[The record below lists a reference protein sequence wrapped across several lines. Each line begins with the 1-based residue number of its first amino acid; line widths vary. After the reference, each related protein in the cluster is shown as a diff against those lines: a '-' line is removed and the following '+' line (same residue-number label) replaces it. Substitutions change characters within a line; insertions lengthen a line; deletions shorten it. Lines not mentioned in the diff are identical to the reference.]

1 MRGFD
6 SSAAPNDFRLISF
19 ASRFRTREGS
29 PRRRIENR
37 QPGET
42 LSMSTTPASAASAPL
57 PSIFKSPL
65 VIVLFGCLV
74 AIVTFGP
81 RSSFGFFLT
90 PISSA
95 YGWGRDVF
103 ALAFAIQNL
112 LWGLGSPF
120 AGALADRYGTARVL
134 SIGAV
139 LYCAG
144 LALMTSS
151 TTPVTLDL
159 TAGVLIGFGLSA
171 CSFNIV
177 LTAFGKLVPK
187 EWQGLA
193 FGAGTAAGSFGQFLF
208 APFGV
213 ALIQNHGWQF
223 ALLVFSVLVLL
234 VIPFSMALRTA
245 SNRQA
250 VTSANATPAQAQSLR
265 EALAEAFGHKSYVL
279 LVTGFFT
286 CGFQL
291 AFVTAHL
298 PSYLLDRGLSAEVG
312 GWTLAIIGLCNIVGS
327 FASGWLGNR
336 IPKRYILSGIYLTR
350 ALSIAVFISM
360 PPSVEAT
367 MIFAVIT
374 GLTWLSTVPPTSSLV
389 SIMFGTR
396 WFAMLYG
403 FVFFSHQVGSFLGVY
418 LGGIAFEKFGS
429 YDMVWWLSVTF
440 GVLSALINLPIVEKP
455 VARLLSQAT

>member
-1 MRGFD
+1 M
-6 SSAAPNDFRLISF
+6 SS
-19 ASRFRTREGS
+19 
-29 PRRRIENR
+29 
-37 QPGET
+37 
-42 LSMSTTPASAASAPL
+42 TPAPAAAASPL
-57 PSIFKSPL
+57 AFLRSPL
-65 VIVLFGCLV
+65 AIVLFGCVV

-90 PISSA
+90 PISST

-103 ALAFAIQNL
+103 ALAFALQNL

-139 LYCAG
+139 LYAAG
-144 LALMTSS
+144 LVLMTYS
-151 TTPVTLDL
+151 TTPIALDI

-208 APFGV
+208 SPFGV
-213 ALIQNHGWQF
+213 AMIENYGWQF
-223 ALLVFSVLVLL
+223 ALMVFAALVLL
-234 VIPFSMALRTA
+234 VLPFSIALMTKSNRTA
-245 SNRQA
+245 IN
-250 VTSANATPAQAQSLR
+250 SANATPEEAQTLR
-265 EALAEAFGHKSYVL
+265 AALAEAFGHRSYVL
-279 LVTGFFT
+279 LVLGFFT

-298 PSYLLDRGLSAEVG
+298 PSYLLDRGLSAQVG
-312 GWTLAIIGLCNIVGS
+312 GWTLAIIGLFNIVGS
-327 FASGWLGNR
+327 FGAGWLGNKM
-336 IPKRYILSGIYLTR
+336 PKRYILSAIYLIR
-350 ALSIAVFISM
+350 AISIAIFISM

-367 MIFAVIT
+367 LAFGVIT

-389 SIMFGTR
+389 AIMFGTK

-403 FVFFSHQVGSFLGVY
+403 FVFFSHQVGSFLGVW
-418 LGGIAFEKFGS
+418 LGGIAFEQFGS
-429 YDMVWWLSVTF
+429 YQLVWWLSVTF

-455 VARLLSQAT
+455 VDRAALRAA

>member
-1 MRGFD
+1 M
-6 SSAAPNDFRLISF
+6 
-19 ASRFRTREGS
+19 T
-29 PRRRIENR
+29 
-37 QPGET
+37 
-42 LSMSTTPASAASAPL
+42 TTPAAPRLL
-57 PSIFKSPL
+57 PLLKSPL
-65 VIVLFGCLV
+65 VIVLFGCLI

-81 RSSFGFFLT
+81 RSAFGFFLT
-90 PISSA
+90 PISGT

-103 ALAFAIQNL
+103 ALAFALQNL
-112 LWGLGSPF
+112 LWGLGSPI

-144 LALMTSS
+144 LALMTYA
-151 TTPVTLDL
+151 TTPIALDI

-213 ALIQNHGWQF
+213 GLIQNFGWQY

-234 VIPFSMALRTA
+234 VIPFSTALMTA
-245 SNRQA
+245 SNKSA
-250 VTSANATPAQAQSLR
+250 VNSQNATPEQAQTLR

-279 LVTGFFT
+279 LVAGFFT

-298 PSYLLDRGLSAEVG
+298 PSYLLDRGLSAHIG
-312 GWTLAIIGLCNIVGS
+312 GWTLALIGLFNIVGS
-327 FASGWLGNR
+327 FGAGWLGNKV
-336 IPKRYILSGIYLTR
+336 PKRYILSAIYLTR
-350 ALSIAVFISM
+350 AISIAIFITL

-367 MIFAVIT
+367 LAFAVIT
-374 GLTWLSTVPPTSSLV
+374 GITWLSTVPPTSSLV
-389 SIMFGTR
+389 TIMFGTK

-418 LGGIAFEKFGS
+418 LGGLAFEAFGS
-429 YDMVWWLSVTF
+429 YDIVWWLSVTF

-455 VARLLSQAT
+455 VSRLRASAA